1 MTLLDPAA
9 HDQTAPEAQAQ
20 GITLRAVAIGL
31 VVSILV
37 SAWTTFSR
45 TVVSTSSVNI
55 THFPVSLL
63 AVFMILV
70 TCNLVLRTR
79 FRREGLT
86 PSELL
91 TVLSMGLVS
100 AMIPARGLT
109 GIWLAIMAAP
119 FYLSTPENGWI
130 DYVQPHLPSHLY
142 PTNDSG
148 QTQYLYE
155 GLPRNAAIPW
165 EVWIVPLF
173 WWITLILAGFAVC
186 VCIVVI
192 LRKQWVE
199 HERLDYPLIAPITD
213 LIDSSNDNSATAH
226 WPAMFKGWRFWIG
239 FGLAF
244 GIIAWNGINYF
255 APNWPRINMSPG
267 GGLFYFGR
275 VFPPWLTHINTYAIG
290 FSYFINLE
298 ILFSIWFFR
307 LLLITETA
315 ILNRA
320 GVAGSGVVGWQSTG
334 ALVVFVLWGLWSA
347 RGHLRDVFRKA
358 AGRAEEV
365 DDTHELISYRGAVLG
380 LIAGTFY
387 IIGWLYNAGV
397 SLSLIAITIPASVI
411 IYIALARF
419 VCESG
424 TLYLGLSADPLGIGY
439 TLLGT
444 QALSGQ
450 TIAAAS
456 TSHALRWMYFMPA
469 LSQGARAADNVQGSR
484 RKLFGALTVS
494 LLAALGVNI
503 ALVLYL
509 GYTHGAYNFYEY
521 PFSRYAP
528 GRINGIVAHISS
540 PVPANS
546 DWVLPFGIGGIV
558 IAAISILRYRL
569 PWWPIHPV
577 GLVVANT
584 SLHHVVTS
592 VFIVWVVK
600 SVIMRVGGVLL
611 FRRLAP
617 LFFGIIVGR
626 ATGVLLSFIVD
637 LIWFPGGGHSVHGW
651 S

>member
-1 MTLLDPAA
+1 MSLPESSS
-9 HDQTAPEAQAQ
+9 HDQTASIPHTR
-20 GITLRAVAIGL
+20 GITLRAIAIGL
-31 VVSILV
+31 VVAILI

-45 TVVSTSSVNI
+45 TVASTSSVNI
-55 THFPVSLL
+55 THLPVSFFAL
-63 AVFMILV
+63 FMLV
-70 TCNLVLRTR
+70 VTANLVLRTR
-79 FRREGLT
+79 LHWEGLSA
-86 PSELL
+86 SELL
-91 TVLSMGLVS
+91 TVLAMGLIS

-109 GIWLAIMAAP
+109 GIWLAMMAAP
-119 FYLSTPENGWI
+119 FYLSNPENGWI
-130 DYVQPHLPSHLY
+130 DYVQPHLPAYLY
-142 PTNDSG
+142 PTNDNG

-165 EVWIVPLF
+165 DVWAGPLF
-173 WWITLILAGFAVC
+173 WWITLILAGFTVC
-186 VCIVVI
+186 LCIVVI

-213 LIDSSNDNSATAH
+213 LIDSSNDGTPAQ
-226 WPAMFKGWRFWIG
+226 WPTRFKGWRFWIG

-255 APNWPRINMSPG
+255 APTWPRINMSPG
-267 GGLFYFGR
+267 GGLFYLGR
-275 VFPPWLTHINTYAIG
+275 LFPPWLTHINTYAIG

-315 ILNRA
+315 ILNRT
-320 GVAGSGVVGWQSTG
+320 GVASSGAVGWQSTG
-334 ALVVFVLWGLWSA
+334 AMVVFVVWGLWSA
-347 RGHLRDVFRKA
+347 RGHLSEVFRKA
-358 AGRAEEV
+358 VGWAEDV
-365 DDTHELISYRGAVLG
+365 DDTDELISYRTAALG
-380 LIAGTFY
+380 LICGTLY
-387 IIGWLYNAGV
+387 IVGWLYNAGV
-397 SLSLIAITIPASVI
+397 SFGLMAITIPASVI

-424 TLYLGLSADPLGIGY
+424 TLYLGLSANPLSIGFS
-439 TLLGT
+439 LIGT
-444 QALSGQ
+444 QALSAQ
-450 TIAAAS
+450 SITAAS

-469 LSQGARAADNVQGSR
+469 LSQGAKAADSVSGSR
-484 RKLFGALTVS
+484 LKLVGALALS
-494 LLAALGVNI
+494 LLSGLGVNI
-503 ALVLYL
+503 VMMLYL
-509 GYTHGAYNFYEY
+509 GYTYGAYNFSEY

-528 GRINGIVAHISS
+528 SRYNGIVANISS

-546 DWVLPFGIGGIV
+546 DWVLPFAIGGIA
-558 IAAISILRYRL
+558 IAAISMLRYRL

-584 SLHHVVTS
+584 SLHHVVSS
-592 VFIVWVVK
+592 VFIVWLVK
-600 SVIMRVGGVLL
+600 SIIMRVGGVLL

-637 LIWFPGGGHSVHGW
+637 LIWFPGGGHGVHGW

>member
-1 MTLLDPAA
+1 
-9 HDQTAPEAQAQ
+9 
-20 GITLRAVAIGL
+20 
-31 VVSILV
+31 
-37 SAWTTFSR
+37 
-45 TVVSTSSVNI
+45 
-55 THFPVSLL
+55 
-63 AVFMILV
+63 
-70 TCNLVLRTR
+70 
-79 FRREGLT
+79 
-86 PSELL
+86 
-91 TVLSMGLVS
+91 
-100 AMIPARGLT
+100 
-109 GIWLAIMAAP
+109 
-119 FYLSTPENGWI
+119 
-130 DYVQPHLPSHLY
+130 
-142 PTNDSG
+142 
-148 QTQYLYE
+148 
-155 GLPRNAAIPW
+155 
-165 EVWIVPLF
+165 
-173 WWITLILAGFAVC
+173 
-186 VCIVVI
+186 VI

-199 HERLDYPLIAPITD
+199 NERLDYPLIAPITD
-213 LIDSSNDNSATAH
+213 LIDSSEANSSVPK
-226 WPAMFKGWRFWIG
+226 WPPIFKGWYFWIG

-244 GIIAWNGINYF
+244 GIIAWNGINNF

-267 GGLFYFGR
+267 GGLFYLGR

-315 ILNRA
+315 VLNRA
-320 GVAGSGVVGWQSTG
+320 GVAGSGAVGWQCTG

-347 RGHLRDVFRKA
+347 RGHLRDVFKKA
-358 AGRAEEV
+358 IGKDTEV
-365 DDTHELISYRGAVLG
+365 DDSNELLSYRAATVG
-380 LIAGTFY
+380 LILGTLF
-387 IIGWLYNAGV
+387 IIGWLYQAGV
-397 SLSLIAITIPASVI
+397 SLLLIGITIPASMI

-469 LSQGARAADNVQGSR
+469 LSQGAKAVDSIQGGK
-484 RKLFGALTVS
+484 RKLFGALALS
-494 LLAALGVNI
+494 LLAALVVNI
-503 ALVLYL
+503 AMVLYL

-528 GRINGIVAHISS
+528 SRINGIVAHIAS

-546 DWVLPFGIGGIV
+546 DWVLPFGIGGFL
-558 IAAISILRYRL
+558 IAAISMLRYRV
-569 PWWPIHPV
+569 PWWPLHPV

-592 VFIVWVVK
+592 VLIVWVVK

-611 FRRLAP
+611 FRRVAP

-626 ATGVLLSFIVD
+626 STGVLLSFIVD